1 MRSKINLTPIVDVVF
16 LLIIFLIIVYQR
28 IDAENFAVNLPESI
42 TNAAGNEQKTSQ
54 PTVSVFSQSPDGK
67 LIYAVGAEK
76 CPFASPRDITNW
88 LVSAINKEASEKNSK
103 TLKLRIAKA
112 TTYGDAQLVLAAAA
126 KSNIENLEIAA
137 VKDNQ

>member
-42 TNAAGNEQKTSQ
+42 TNAAENEQKISQ

-76 CPFASPRDITNW
+76 CPFTSPRDITNW
-88 LVSAINKEASEKNSK
+88 LVSAIDKEASGKNSK

-112 TTYGDAQLVLAAAA
+112 TKYGDAQLVLAAAA
-126 KSNIENLEIAA
+126 KSSIENLEIAA